1 MPSSSSVP
9 TTPSPAAPDV
19 SIVVPV
25 YNEAESLEPLTGE
38 IRRALAER
46 REGWELLYIDDGS
59 TDAGLDVLRRLAA
72 ADGRLRI
79 LRMAGNSG
87 QSAALAVGFAAARGG
102 VVVTLDADL
111 QNDPADIPRLLDLL
125 EGADLVSGIRRK
137 RRDTWARR
145 VASKIANRVRSRLLG
160 DGITDV
166 GCSLKAYRAEFL
178 RDLPA
183 FNGMHR
189 FLPALVRMAGAQRVE
204 EVEVNHR
211 PRQHGESKY
220 TIGGRLRRSLADL
233 LAMLWLRSRWI
244 DRRGAEEL
252 EIDRSSNVD
261 QDDQQIMSRP
271 EDPLPEVSR

>member
-9 TTPSPAAPDV
+9 PTPSPLMSFPDL

-25 YNEAESLEPLTGE
+25 YNEAESVESLTDE
-38 IRRALAER
+38 IRQALAER
-46 REGWELLYIDDGS
+46 SETWELIYIDDGS
-59 TDAGLDVLRRLAA
+59 TDDGLDALRRLAA
-72 ADGRLRI
+72 REPRLRVV
-79 LRMAGNSG
+79 RMARNSG
-87 QSAALAVGFAAARGG
+87 QSAALAAGFAAAEGE

-111 QNDPADIPRLLDLL
+111 QNDPADIPSLLDAL

-145 VASKIANRVRSRLLG
+145 VASRIANRVRSRLLD

-189 FLPALVRMAGAQRVE
+189 FLPALVRMAGARRVVE
-204 EVEVNHR
+204 LEVNHR
-211 PRQHGESKY
+211 ARQHGESKY

-244 DRRGAEEL
+244 DLRGVEEL
-252 EIDRSSNVD
+252 EIDRSNNVD
-261 QDDQQIMSRP
+261 QPDQ
-271 EDPLPEVSR
+271 